1 MNPETKLQRQ
11 IMVALSQAGHTVFR
25 NETGKFWAGKVI
37 HKDGRQVTLTNAMM
51 IPVGL
56 AVGSCD
62 IVGLQRD
69 TGRFFG
75 VEVKTKTGRVS
86 AEQSKFIDTINQR
99 GGVAGVARS
108 IEDAL
113 ELLSRE

>member
-25 NETGKFWAGKVI
+25 NETGRFWAGKVI
-37 HKDGRQVTLTNAMM
+37 HKDGKQVTLNNAMM
-51 IPVGL
+51 LPVGL
-56 AVGSCD
+56 AVGSSD
-62 IVGLQRD
+62 LVGVQRD

-75 VEVKTKTGRVS
+75 IEVKTKTGRVS
-86 AEQSKFIDTINQR
+86 KEQAQFIDTINQR

-108 IEDAL
+108 VQDAL
-113 ELLSRE
+113 ELLSLE